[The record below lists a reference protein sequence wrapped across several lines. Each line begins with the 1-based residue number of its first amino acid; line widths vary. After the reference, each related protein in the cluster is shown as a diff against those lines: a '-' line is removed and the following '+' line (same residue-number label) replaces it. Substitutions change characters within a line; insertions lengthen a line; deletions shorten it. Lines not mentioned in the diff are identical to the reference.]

1 MIKKYIY
8 NWWEIT
14 VYLYL
19 VVFYELRIPNNS
31 WDLIWHTHTTYWKQT
46 GINFHIML
54 FSIFYLQLF
63 CIISCIHTCLFI
75 LFSKLFI
82 HSLQYTPTLNLSDK
96 TFVYLCIVCAII
108 NHMYVV
114 LLIDWN
120 SLFRNLLTR
129 LYRERTLGKFSGI
142 SNSYRLNPRFLCLPT
157 ALLFFARVVGLRSS

>member
-1 MIKKYIY
+1 MLGPWLDNKILSYLIEWLKNIFITDGKLQSIYILLCF
-8 NWWEIT
+8 T
-14 VYLYL
+14 
-19 VVFYELRIPNNS
+19 S
-31 WDLIWHTHTTYWKQT
+31 WDLIWHTHTTYWIPT
-46 GINFHIML
+46 GIHFHITL

-63 CIISCIHTCLFI
+63 CIIS
-75 LFSKLFI
+75 
-82 HSLQYTPTLNLSDK
+82 
-96 TFVYLCIVCAII
+96 CIVCAII

-142 SNSYRLNPRFLCLPT
+142 SNSYRLSPRFLCLPT

>member
-31 WDLIWHTHTTYWKQT
+31 WDLIWHTHTTYWIPT
-46 GINFHIML
+46 GIHFHITL

-63 CIISCIHTCLFI
+63 CIIS
-75 LFSKLFI
+75 
-82 HSLQYTPTLNLSDK
+82 
-96 TFVYLCIVCAII
+96 CIVCAII

-142 SNSYRLNPRFLCLPT
+142 SNSYRLSPRFLCLPT